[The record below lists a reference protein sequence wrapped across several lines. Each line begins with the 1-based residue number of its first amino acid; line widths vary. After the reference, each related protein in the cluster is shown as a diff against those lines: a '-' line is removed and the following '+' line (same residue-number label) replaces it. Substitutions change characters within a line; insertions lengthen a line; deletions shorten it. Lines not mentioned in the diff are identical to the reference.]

1 MSGNKV
7 RRIVIWAAFGLA
19 AAVVLV
25 LLLAPDP
32 VPVDMATVRRG
43 PLQVVLE
50 HEGVTRAREPFTISA
65 PVRGRVL
72 RIELEPGDPVAA
84 RQTVLAT
91 FLPTQPVPLDAR
103 SRARA
108 EAALRSVREELDR
121 ARAERDRARAQH
133 DLAAADYERILSLEQ
148 RGVSSRQELDAAEAD
163 ARTAGETLA
172 AADAGVRAARQRV
185 ERAAAALLEPD
196 DRDGGGGGTA
206 GAVLVIRSP
215 VDGVVLRR
223 LHRSEAVVGA
233 GEALLEVA
241 DLSQLEVAADFLS
254 TDAVRM
260 RPGMRARI
268 TRWGGEDRL
277 EGRVRRIEPSGF
289 LKLSALGVEEQRVWV
304 IVDFEGPIAA
314 REALGD
320 GYRVEVGVVVY
331 DTDDALKVPTGSL
344 FRSSAAW
351 AAYAVRD
358 GEARLVELELGKR
371 NDLEAEVLSG
381 LEEGDRVVVHPPDRV
396 SDGVRV
402 EARSTS

>member
-7 RRIVIWAAFGLA
+7 RRIVIWAAVGLA

-32 VPVDMATVRRG
+32 VPVDMAAVRRG

-91 FLPTQPVPLDAR
+91 FLPSQPVPLDAR

-133 DLAAADYERILSLEQ
+133 DLAAAEYERILSLEQ
-148 RGVSSRQELDAAEAD
+148 RGVASRQELDAAEAD

-196 DRDGGGGGTA
+196 DRDGGGGGAA
-206 GAVLVIRSP
+206 GAALVIRSP

-223 LHRSEAVVGA
+223 LRRSEAVVGA

-254 TDAVRM
+254 TDAARM

-268 TRWGGEDRL
+268 TRWGGDHRL

-331 DTDDALKVPTGSL
+331 DTDDALKIPTGSL
-344 FRSSAAW
+344 FRNSGAW

-381 LEEGDRVVVHPPDRV
+381 LEDGDRVVVHPPDRV
-396 SDGVRV
+396 RDGVRV

>member
-7 RRIVIWAAFGLA
+7 RRIVIWAAVGLA

-32 VPVDMATVRRG
+32 VPVDLAAVRRG

-91 FLPTQPVPLDAR
+91 FLPSQPVPLDAR

-133 DLAAADYERILSLEQ
+133 DLAAAEYERILSLEQ
-148 RGVSSRQELDAAEAD
+148 RGVASRQELDAAEAD

-206 GAVLVIRSP
+206 GAALVIRSP

-223 LHRSEAVVGA
+223 LRRSEAVVGA

-289 LKLSALGVEEQRVWV
+289 LKLSALGVEEQRVNV
-304 IVDFEGPIAA
+304 IVDLTDDRQAWQ
-314 REALGD
+314 ALGD
-320 GYRVEVGVVVY
+320 GYRVQVRVIIDERDDTLTVPVG
-331 DTDDALKVPTGSL
+331 AL
-344 FRSSAAW
+344 FRRDQGW
-351 AAYAVRD
+351 AVFVADD
-358 GEARLVELELGKR
+358 GHARLQPVEIGGR
-371 NDLEAEVLSG
+371 SQVRAEVLDG
-381 LEEGDRVVVHPPDRV
+381 LAEGEKVILHPSDEV
-396 SDGVRV
+396 EDGVAV
-402 EARSTS
+402 EARG